1 MTDKK
6 EIREAIQAGETA
18 LVSMEKAR
26 EKLESA
32 KNWGLFD
39 MFGGGIFSTFM
50 KHSKID
56 DASSYME
63 DAKRSLAVFER
74 ELKDVSL
81 STGFSI
87 DLDSFLRFAD
97 IFMDNVFVDVM
108 VQSRINESITS
119 LDQASDRIRSILSTL
134 YSALNDCNE

>member
-6 EIREAIQAGETA
+6 EICEAIQAGEAA
-18 LVSMEKAR
+18 LTSMEKAR
-26 EKLESA
+26 EKLGSA

-39 MFGGGIFSTFM
+39 IFGGGVFSTFV
-50 KHSKID
+50 KHSRMD

-63 DAKRSLAVFER
+63 DAKHSLAAFES

-81 STGFSI
+81 SADLSI
-87 DLDSFLRFAD
+87 ELGSFMRFAD

-108 VQSRINESITS
+108 VQSRINEAIIG
-119 LDQASDRIRSILSTL
+119 LDQASDRIRSILAKL
-134 YSALNDCNE
+134 YSVLNDQEE